1 MGEWSREEL
10 EEAFHNYEQAVVRI
24 SETWDWSSYADQF
37 TEDATYV
44 EHALGSFSGRE
55 QIREWISS
63 TMSSFPGNEMPF
75 FPCEWYSIDDE
86 KGWVIAKIPNRM
98 KDPGDGSIHET
109 PVITVLAYAGD
120 GKWSYEEDAYNPMNF
135 LTMLQEYIARCH
147 QLGTVSDDA
156 RTFAKNMNWPLD

>member
-1 MGEWSREEL
+1 MGQWSREEL

-75 FPCEWYSIDDE
+75 FPSIDDE
-86 KGWVIAKIPNRM
+86 RVG
-98 KDPGDGSIHET
+98 
-109 PVITVLAYAGD
+109 
-120 GKWSYEEDAYNPMNF
+120 
-135 LTMLQEYIARCH
+135 
-147 QLGTVSDDA
+147 
-156 RTFAKNMNWPLD
+156 